1 MSGKQNLTAEDY
13 LRRHLESLE
22 SKPSSPTV
30 VTSPL
35 ISNKPEGQ
43 KSNDL
48 HFFSFDIEE
57 FPCSIFYPTGTLI
70 QVRAAMV
77 KEIQAYSMVDD
88 NNPYDIIEKMNDI
101 LSSCVKIKYPNG
113 QIGSYLELSDP
124 DRLYCIFLI
133 RELTFQKGTTL
144 TTNVNC
150 DCGKEVTIELVRQN
164 FKNYD
169 IDSKLGEYFDPE
181 TATFKFE
188 LTNGKT
194 YHLCP
199 PTISVRKAFTDYA
212 IKENIEKRKPNL
224 SFIKIFPFLLY
235 DNPLINS
242 DQLKLKLEEFNKMD
256 DVSFQ
261 FLNQA
266 VEKLNFGIEK
276 LVKNCECGLEIHTE
290 MTFPDGPSAIF
301 IVHDAFD
308 KFIKK

>member
-1 MSGKQNLTAEDY
+1 MSGKQNLTPEDY
-13 LRRHLESLE
+13 LRIHLENLE
-22 SKPSSPTV
+22 SKPNTPPV
-30 VTSPL
+30 VPPPL
-35 ISNKPEGQ
+35 SASQTDYKKGNE
-43 KSNDL
+43 L
-48 HFFSFDIEE
+48 HYFSFDIDE

-70 QVRAAMV
+70 QIRSAQV

-124 DRLYCIFLI
+124 DRLYCVFLI

-150 DCGKEVTIELVRQN
+150 DCGKEVTIELIRQN
-164 FKNYD
+164 FRNYNV
-169 IDSKLGEYFDPE
+169 DSKIEEYFDVN
-181 TATFKFE
+181 TASFRFE
-188 LTNGKT
+188 LTNGKV
-194 YHLCP
+194 YYLCP
-199 PTISVRKAFTDYA
+199 PTIGIRKAFTDYA
-212 IKENIEKRKPNL
+212 IKENLEKRKPNL

-235 DNPLINS
+235 DQPLINS
-242 DQLKLKLEEFNKMD
+242 DQLKSKLEEFNNLD

-266 VEKLNFGIEK
+266 VEKMNFGIEK
-276 LVKNCECGLEIHTE
+276 LVKNCECGLEIHTD